1 MAGGGTGSDNN
12 PNDLQYNIN
21 INRYKLSWLGWIDGS
36 YLGFNIAGQRSLRN
50 MKPDTTLV
58 FTYLSLGHF
67 CMTSRWRLA
76 QIYLGGERGQDIAL
90 VLVGVLP
97 ESPGTGFTGH
107 EY

>member
-1 MAGGGTGSDNN
+1 
-12 PNDLQYNIN
+12 
-21 INRYKLSWLGWIDGS
+21 
-36 YLGFNIAGQRSLRN
+36 

-58 FTYLSLGHF
+58 LTYLSLGHF

-76 QIYLGGERGQDIAL
+76 QIYLGGVRGQDIAL
-90 VLVGVLP
+90 GVVVVGVLP